1 MSDDKTLYT
10 VGEVAERFSLTV
22 RTLHHWEAQG
32 LLAPAERSWSNY
44 RLYSVEDC
52 ARVQRIIIYRATG
65 MKLTDIKALLD
76 SGESGVSHLKRQRE
90 SLIAQRRETDKMIE
104 ALDILLE
111 DAMNDNAL
119 TVEEIGEILDD
130 ADFAAHQ
137 ARAEEC
143 YGETDDWKE
152 WHRRTAS
159 WRKDEWQANVER
171 IQQIESDMIE
181 AIRGG
186 VATDSDRAVELVDAH
201 REALSEYFPVS
212 PAKHYLISRAYLRD
226 EGFRSHYD
234 SQQEGFARWLAT
246 AIEHVARARGVDT
259 DNPQWR

>member
-1 MSDDKTLYT
+1 M
-10 VGEVAERFSLTV
+10 

-111 DAMNDNAL
+111 DAMNDNVL

-186 VATDSDRAVELVDAH
+186 VATDSNRAAELVDAH